1 MSNIATAPT
10 PFIAWLRRTRRSAW
24 LLIGLCLVF
33 RVGDAVLGDST
44 AADPSTPAMAA
55 MSQ

>member
-33 RVGDAVLGDST
+33 RVGDAVVGESH
-44 AADPSTPAMAA
+44 AADAGTPAMAA
-55 MSQ
+55 LAQ

>member
-33 RVGDAVLGDST
+33 RVGDAVLGNRT

>member
-33 RVGDAVLGDST
+33 RVGDAVVGESH
-44 AADPSTPAMAA
+44 AADGGTPAMAA
-55 MSQ
+55 MAQ